1 MKRYALF
8 IEKPAASSSFR
19 RVNTK
24 SIMVVAAVDAVIF
37 LIALD
42 KPPSLGCIFPPK
54 ANEYINVPVDIRL
67 RPTNIHNTLSIAV
80 FSCTPNIVA
89 EVVGMD
95 QAKIPAAISGIYKY
109 LFNVFGGTSLVNVN
123 IFTKVAY
130 DITSGPKYGLNP
142 TLINDCVIIPRNKYM
157 RHGIPLNA
165 ADCSGDN

>member
-1 MKRYALF
+1 M
-8 IEKPAASSSFR
+8 EKPAASSSFR
-19 RVNTK
+19 RVNAK

-42 KPPSLGCIFPPK
+42 KPLSLGCIF
-54 ANEYINVPVDIRL
+54 PVDIRL

-95 QAKIPAAISGIYKY
+95 QAKIPTAISGMYKY
-109 LFNVFGGTSLVNVN
+109 LFKVFGGTSLVNVN

-142 TLINDCVIIPRNKYM
+142 TFINDCVIIPRNKYR

-165 ADCSGDN
+165 ADCNGDN